1 MAHPP
6 PAPSPDDEDLLAV
19 LAAGISLRSPSPEL
33 RERVVRAGTPQPLTF
48 LERGQGIWLPSA
60 DASVATKELYCDSGD
75 RLATRL
81 VRLGDGAPLPVAAL
95 PGLRTVV
102 VVQGALASPVM
113 SLETGDSMELVGERQ
128 DWCARGDT
136 IVLEL
141 GTGHFGGHEPHDEE
155 GSAPWTEIGPGLRAR
170 LMQAGVRELMVVD
183 AEPAATLSEHEHAGI
198 EELFVIRGSCEVQGR
213 WMHVG
218 DYHRAMPG
226 SHHDITRAGS
236 EGCVLV
242 SSVRQLG

>member
-1 MAHPP
+1 MSIPP
-6 PAPSPDDEDLLAV
+6 PAPPPDDADLLAV
-19 LAAGISLRSPSPEL
+19 LAAGLSMRNPSPAL
-33 RERVVRAGTPQPLTF
+33 RERVLRAGTPQALTF

-60 DASVATKELYCDSGD
+60 DAAVATKELYCDSGE

-81 VRLGDGAPLPVAAL
+81 IRLDAGAPLPAAAL

-102 VVQGALASPVM
+102 VVQGALSSPVM
-113 SLETGDSMELVGERQ
+113 VLESGDSMELVGERQ
-128 DWCARGDT
+128 DWWAREET
-136 IVLEL
+136 MILEL
-141 GTGHFGGHEPHDEE
+141 GSSHVGDGELRDPDG
-155 GSAPWTEIGPGLRAR
+155 AAYWTEVGPGLRAR
-170 LMQAGVRELMVVD
+170 LMQTGTRELSVVD
-183 AEPAATLSEHEHAGI
+183 AEPNATLSEHEHAGI

-236 EGCVLV
+236 GGCVLV